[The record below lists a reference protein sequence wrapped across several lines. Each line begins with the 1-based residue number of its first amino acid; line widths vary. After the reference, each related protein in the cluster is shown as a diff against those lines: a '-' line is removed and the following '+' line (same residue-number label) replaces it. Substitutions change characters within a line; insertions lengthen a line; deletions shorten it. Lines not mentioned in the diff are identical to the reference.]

1 MGIDFSASRQSYEK
15 DELIEKNTPNTP
27 YPLFD
32 KWIKDALAE
41 QVKEPYAMSVAT
53 CGSDNRPSVR
63 TVLMRE
69 VVERGDEVLLVFYTN
84 YDSDK
89 GQDLAQNPHA
99 ECLFFWADM
108 ERQVRISGA
117 VQKLDEELSD
127 AYFNSRPKDSQLAAW
142 VSRPQSGL
150 VASREVMESDFVK
163 LAEQFGDDIP
173 RPEFWGG
180 YLLIAD
186 KIEFWQGRANRMHDR
201 IVYKKD
207 GKDWQRERILP

>member
-1 MGIDFSASRQSYEK
+1 MGIDFSASRLSYEK
-15 DELIEKNTPNTP
+15 DELIEKNIGDTP

-32 KWIKDALAE
+32 RWIKDALAE
-41 QVKEPYAMSVAT
+41 KVKEPYAMSVAT

-69 VVERGDEVLLVFYTN
+69 VVERGDEVFLVFYTN

-127 AYFNSRPKDSQLAAW
+127 TYFNSRPKDSQLSAW
-142 VSRPQSGL
+142 VSRPQSGRIE
-150 VASREVMESDFVK
+150 SREVMETSFVK
-163 LAEQFGDDIP
+163 LAKQFGDDIP

-186 KIEFWQGRANRMHDR
+186 KIEFWQGRKNRMHDR
-201 IVYKKD
+201 IVYKKEND
-207 GKDWQRERILP
+207 KWVRERILP

>member
-1 MGIDFSASRQSYEK
+1 MDFSASRQSYEK
-15 DELIEKNTPNTP
+15 DELIEQNTPNTP

-32 KWIKDALAE
+32 QWIKDALAE
-41 QVKEPYAMSVAT
+41 KVKEPYAMSVAT
-53 CGSDNRPSVR
+53 CGADNRPSVR

-69 VVERGDEVLLVFYTN
+69 VVERGDEVFLVFYTN

-127 AYFNSRPKDSQLAAW
+127 TYFASRPIDSQLAAW
-142 VSRPQSGL
+142 VSRPQSG
-150 VASREVMESDFVK
+150 VVDSREVMEGDFVNYQT
-163 LAEQFGDDIP
+163 QFGTHVP

-201 IVYKKD
+201 IVYKKENE
-207 GKDWQRERILP
+207 KWVRERILP

>member
-1 MGIDFSASRQSYEK
+1 MGIDFSASRLSYEK
-15 DELIEKNTPNTP
+15 DELIEKNIGNTP

-32 KWIKDALAE
+32 RWIKDALAE

-99 ECLFFWADM
+99 ECLFFWADL

-142 VSRPQSGL
+142 VSRPQSG
-150 VASREVMESDFVK
+150 VVDSRETMENDFVK
-163 LAEQFGDDIP
+163 LSAKFGENVP
-173 RPEFWGG
+173 RPAFWGG

-201 IVYKKD
+201 IVYKKEND
-207 GKDWQRERILP
+207 KWVRERILP